1 MRKYRIIKKT
11 NFDYR
16 HKAFDEVFIVQVKY
30 SLLWNNIKWWDGTD
44 INDVD
49 WGRHYKYSNMN
60 GFPHPYHETDEKYPG
75 TAQGAT
81 GSTLFF
87 LSFDAAMFFI
97 ERAKAQD
104 EFMNNVDSLMKHK
117 KATEEVVYV
126 DGEDNIQKRTK
137 ETCEDTPVK
146 EKNENKLQHIIML

>member
-11 NFDYR
+11 NYDYR
-16 HKAFDEVFIVQVKY
+16 HKMFDEIFIVQVKY
-30 SLLWNNIKWWDGTD
+30 SLLWNDIKWCDGTD

-49 WGRHYKYSNMN
+49 WDRHYNYSNMN
-60 GFPHPYHETDEKYPG
+60 GFPQPYHETEEKYPG
-75 TAQGAT
+75 TAQGAN
-81 GSTLFF
+81 GSILFF

-104 EFMNNVDSLMKHK
+104 EFMDSVDSIKKHK

-126 DGEDNIQKRTK
+126 DGEDNIQKRIK
-137 ETCEDTPVK
+137 ETCEEAPVE
-146 EKNENKLQHIIML
+146 EKNDNILPHIIML

>member
-16 HKAFDEVFIVQVKY
+16 HKTYDEAFIVQVKY
-30 SLLWNNIKWWDGTD
+30 SLLWNDIKWWDGTD
-44 INDVD
+44 INAVD
-49 WGRHYKYSNMN
+49 WDRRYKYVDIN
-60 GFPHPYHETDEKYPG
+60 GFPRPYHETDKKYPG
-75 TAQGAT
+75 TIHG
-81 GSTLFF
+81 GIGNMLFF
-87 LSFDAAMFFI
+87 LSFEAAMFFI

-104 EFMNNVDSLMKHK
+104 EFMDNINSKKKQK

-137 ETCEDTPVK
+137 EACEEAPVE
-146 EKNENKLQHIIML
+146 EKIEKTFPHVIML